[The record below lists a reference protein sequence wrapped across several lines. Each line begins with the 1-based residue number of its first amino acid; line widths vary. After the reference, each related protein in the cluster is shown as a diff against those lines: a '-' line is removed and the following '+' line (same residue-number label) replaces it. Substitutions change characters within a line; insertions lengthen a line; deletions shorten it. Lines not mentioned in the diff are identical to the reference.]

1 MIPMELNASLRWQIL
16 KDLFFF
22 TDLWAWEGG
31 RYLGADDNDLKLKG
45 AFDLSSGAEF
55 RITRNFNLWLQLNN
69 ILNNKY
75 ERWNQYQVY
84 GFNLLGGITY
94 MFNQQ

>member
-1 MIPMELNASLRWQIL
+1 MELNASLRWQL
-16 KDLFFF
+16 MKDLWFFSE
-22 TDLWAWEGG
+22 LWAWDGG
-31 RYLGADDNDLKLKG
+31 RYLGADDSDYKLKG

-55 RITRNFNLWLQLNN
+55 RITKNFNLWLQLNN

-94 MFNQQ
+94 SFNQK